1 MASAVRPRPTHYDML
16 GLSPSATQEE
26 IGRAFARAM
35 GMFGAH
41 SAASAAQVSAAFGI
55 LRDPAKRRDYD
66 RAIGLVRD
74 PLPRQWGFSATA
86 PAVPG
91 LLGSAWR
98 GMAEQVTGEPVL
110 PPQEQESEPQAE
122 PRLASFIAS
131 STRNPRA
138 PVLER
143 APAPEPAA
151 TPDREEES
159 VAQVQREIEHILAP
173 RRHEAAIE
181 PESDEQAF
189 DWRRPVL
196 VAAGLLASA
205 GIIGAFAGMSV
216 KDNVQA
222 QSNADGVT
230 VGLPAAKANKAPSA
244 LDASVQPAYQAPVEA
259 PVRRAAKPSV
269 RERAA
274 RQPQAAFAEEAV
286 QQSASAQTALD
297 GTDQAVAA
305 DATSAP
311 TPTPAALPLPKSVV
325 ARTIER
331 IGYSCGSVVSTSAVD
346 GGAPGTFSV
355 TCSSG
360 QTYQASPVHGRYRFR
375 RSSH

>member
-1 MASAVRPRPTHYDML
+1 MASAVRSRPTHYDML

-98 GMAEQVTGEPVL
+98 GMAEQVTGQPAQPPREP
-110 PPQEQESEPQAE
+110 EPQAE

-138 PVLER
+138 PVLET
-143 APAPEPAA
+143 APVPEPAS
-151 TPDREEES
+151 TPEREEES

-173 RRHEAAIE
+173 RRQEAAIQ

-189 DWRRPVL
+189 DWRRPAL

-230 VGLPAAKANKAPSA
+230 VGLPAAKANKAPPPRS
-244 LDASVQPAYQAPVEA
+244 ASVEPAYPAPVDL
-259 PVRRAAKPSV
+259 PGRRAAKPSV
-269 RERAA
+269 RERAVP
-274 RQPQAAFAEEAV
+274 QPHAAFAEEAV

-297 GTDQAVAA
+297 GTEQAVAA
-305 DATSAP
+305 DATSTPA
-311 TPTPAALPLPKSVV
+311 PTPAALPLPKSVV